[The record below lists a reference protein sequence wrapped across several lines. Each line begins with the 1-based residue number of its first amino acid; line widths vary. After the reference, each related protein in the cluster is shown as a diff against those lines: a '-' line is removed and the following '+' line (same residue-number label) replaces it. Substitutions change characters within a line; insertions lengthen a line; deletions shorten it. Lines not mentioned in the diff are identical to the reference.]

1 MHLLPNAGLAHLL
14 SISGLHFGIVTAFM
28 FFVVR
33 QGLALIQYVA
43 LRFPIKKWAAVLAFA
58 GACFYLLFSGASIPA
73 QRSFVMV
80 AIVLLAVLL
89 DRTAL
94 SMRLVAWAA
103 VAVLAISPESI
114 LGPSFQMS
122 FAAVVALIAV
132 HETTEKRFL
141 VWRAGAGWLRRG
153 GLHLAQIALTTL
165 VAGLATAP
173 FALYH
178 FNRFTA
184 YALAA
189 NLLAIPLTSFWIMPW
204 AVVATALMPFGLEPW
219 GLHPMAWGIEGVVLV
234 AREVAAWEGA
244 VSLLPAMPAW
254 GLAAIS
260 IGGLWLCLWTR
271 RWRLAG
277 LPVIALGLASI
288 VLSTPPDILVS
299 GDGRLMAVRSDS
311 GELMV
316 SSGRTLRLV
325 RDSWLRRDGQ
335 EGAGVWPKSGS
346 SPDGAVVCDPLG
358 CIYRLEGR
366 TVALVRDVA
375 ALAEDCRVAAVVISL
390 VPTRGKCAG
399 PSAVIDRFDLWRSGA
414 HALWLDAG
422 GWRVEN
428 VREVRGNRP
437 WVPPAPDRRRRSG

>member
-1 MHLLPNAGLAHLL
+1 MRLLPNAGLAHLL

-33 QGLALIQYVA
+33 QGLALIPFVA
-43 LRFPIKKWAAVLAFA
+43 LRFPIKKWAAVSAFA
-58 GACFYLLFSGASIPA
+58 GACFYLVFSGASIPA
-73 QRSFVMV
+73 QRSFVMI

-103 VAVLAISPESI
+103 VAVLAISPESL

-122 FAAVVALIAV
+122 FAAVVELIAV
-132 HETTEKRFL
+132 HETTERRFQ
-141 VWRAGAGWLRRG
+141 VWRGGAGWLRRG

-219 GLHPMAWGIEGVVLV
+219 WLHPMAWGIEGVVLV
-234 AREVAAWEGA
+234 AREVAAWDGA

-277 LPVIALGLASI
+277 LPVIAAGLASI
-288 VLSTPPDILVS
+288 ALSKPPDILVS
-299 GDGRLMAVRSDS
+299 GDGRLMAVRSGS

-325 RDSWLRRDGQ
+325 RD
-335 EGAGVWPKSGS
+335 
-346 SPDGAVVCDPLG
+346 
-358 CIYRLEGR
+358 
-366 TVALVRDVA
+366 
-375 ALAEDCRVAAVVISL
+375 
-390 VPTRGKCAG
+390 
-399 PSAVIDRFDLWRSGA
+399 
-414 HALWLDAG
+414 
-422 GWRVEN
+422 
-428 VREVRGNRP
+428 
-437 WVPPAPDRRRRSG
+437 